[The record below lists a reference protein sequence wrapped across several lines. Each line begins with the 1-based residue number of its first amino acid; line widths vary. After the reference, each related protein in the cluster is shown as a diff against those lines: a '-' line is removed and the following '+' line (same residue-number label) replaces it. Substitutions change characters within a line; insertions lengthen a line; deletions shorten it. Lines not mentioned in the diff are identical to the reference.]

1 MVKEWSTWIILIQG
15 SICTLLWRPLT
26 NAPNGRWSLYISW
39 FAFSC
44 SIIIATVLI
53 SRIPAQIEKLDS
65 ESANIS
71 VLANDIRVWN
81 RTMTIQKLLNLQ
93 HILFLTGVAFI
104 IVHVAMPIVQIAVK
118 AIWQRA
124 R

>member
-39 FAFSC
+39 FAFST
-44 SIIIATVLI
+44 SVVIATLLI
-53 SRIPAQIEKLDS
+53 SRVPAQIEKLDPA
-65 ESANIS
+65 SANRS
-71 VLANDIRVWN
+71 VLTNEVRVLN
-81 RTMTIQKLLNLQ
+81 RKMTMQKLLNLQ
-93 HILFLTGVAFI
+93 HAFFLTGLAFI
-104 IVHVAMPIVQIAVK
+104 IIHVVTPIIQIAIH
-118 AIWQRA
+118 AIRQWA